1 MCVQT
6 VFAPRPAELLTLR
19 EAAEY
24 LHRKPSTLYH
34 WRCRKHNPIPCIEI
48 AGRYFYRRED
58 LDAFIREHKG
68 ESSCKLNPFPPQF

>member
-1 MCVQT
+1 MCAQT

-58 LDAFIREHKG
+58 LDAFIRLKKIFEELEEEK
-68 ESSCKLNPFPPQF
+68 EDWKP